1 MAVYKIF
8 PTQDTS
14 IYSFYPD
21 KNTGL
26 DEILDISTSL
36 NLDID
41 PGPQVNRALIQFA
54 SSEITDIIN
63 NKISSSQWQANLRCF
78 VADISGLNQD
88 TTIEVYPVS
97 QSWTMGT
104 GKFAYVPEVTN

>member
-1 MAVYKIF
+1 MAIYKLF
-8 PTQDTS
+8 PTKDAT
-14 IYSFYPD
+14 IYSRYPN

-63 NKISSSQWQANLRCF
+63 NKIS
-78 VADISGLNQD
+78 ISRKV
-88 TTIEVYPVS
+88 I
-97 QSWTMGT
+97 
-104 GKFAYVPEVTN
+104 